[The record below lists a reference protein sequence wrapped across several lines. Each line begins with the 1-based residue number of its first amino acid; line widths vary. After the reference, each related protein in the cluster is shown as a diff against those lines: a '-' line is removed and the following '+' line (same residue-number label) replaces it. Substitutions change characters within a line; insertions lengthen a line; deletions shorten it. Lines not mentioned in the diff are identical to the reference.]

1 MEASVMAI
9 AGANSLSDSVREL
22 CVHEYVEPARRR
34 GLHAFEINVGEVH
47 RRLAFK
53 NRVPLVCMALK
64 SSKFWGANGLR
75 LVAETGP
82 RSGLS
87 TTVTYR
93 YEFVDNSLARSKHD
107 DPWTQLRG
115 ALKEIFAELDGGAA
129 YLRKERAS
137 FHSKE
142 TR

>member
-1 MEASVMAI
+1 MAV
-9 AGANSLSDSVREL
+9 GGSNSLSDSVREL
-22 CVHEYVEPARRR
+22 CIHEYVVPARRR

-64 SSKFWGANGLR
+64 SSKFWEANGLR
-75 LVAETGP
+75 LVAESGP

-93 YEFVDNSLARSKHD
+93 YEFVDDSQTRSKQSD
-107 DPWTQLRG
+107 SWTQLRG
-115 ALKEIFAELDGGAA
+115 ALKEIFADLDGGEA
-129 YLRKERAS
+129 YLRKEREN